1 MSDDQGHT
9 TNAFPSSPTVL
20 VAIWLFAY
28 TIISGVALY
37 SAFANGFIVKYDELP
52 EINSPFFYKE
62 SFIAIY
68 AAGIGSVIT
77 TLLGFLDH
85 ASIRKDFD
93 TAFVPW
99 YFIRP
104 VIGIA
109 LGLVFYF
116 VLRGG
121 FLVLDAGTGI
131 GDTEPFSPWAIA
143 AISALV
149 GMFSKNAVEK
159 LRELFNTLFQTK
171 AEMSDNLYK
180 SLPEH
185 LQDAIK
191 PYLGDGKENK

>member
-1 MSDDQGHT
+1 MNNDQAQT
-9 TNAFPSSPTVL
+9 PRAFPSSPTVL
-20 VAIWLFAY
+20 VGIWLFAY
-28 TIISGVALY
+28 AIVSGIALY
-37 SAFANGFIVKYDELP
+37 SAFGDGFLVKYAKLP
-52 EINSPFFYKE
+52 ELESSYFYRE

-85 ASIRKDFD
+85 ASIKKDFD

-104 VIGIA
+104 LLGMA

-121 FLVLDAGTGI
+121 FLVLETGTGI
-131 GDTEPFSPWAIA
+131 GDSKPFSLWAIA
-143 AISALV
+143 AISSLV

-171 AEMSDNLYK
+171 AEMSDDLYK
-180 SLPEH
+180 SLPED
-185 LQDAIK
+185 LQIAIK
-191 PYLGDGKENK
+191 PYLSEGKENK